1 MPNGTGMGTAYV
13 TPEQLSKNIQTQV
26 REKKDQ
32 EAELRARL
40 TAETRNDL
48 PAGTD
53 EVINAIVTRKIYELE
68 MEARVPADPEL
79 TLRPNMKKTIRRQT
93 VEIRVHTGKFELD
106 RTSKKGKF
114 AWSCCMNRDENAP
127 GCVVRRVDAH
137 KWNVEGF

>member
-79 TLRPNMKKTIRRQT
+79 TLRPNMKKTIRR
-93 VEIRVHTGKFELD
+93 
-106 RTSKKGKF
+106 
-114 AWSCCMNRDENAP
+114 
-127 GCVVRRVDAH
+127 
-137 KWNVEGF
+137 